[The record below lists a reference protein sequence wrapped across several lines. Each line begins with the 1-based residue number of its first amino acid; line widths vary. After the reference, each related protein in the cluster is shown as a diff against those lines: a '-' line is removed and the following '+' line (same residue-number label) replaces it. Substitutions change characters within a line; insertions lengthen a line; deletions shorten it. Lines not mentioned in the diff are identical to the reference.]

1 MIIYSQISSKR
12 NYFTKILLLK
22 KITVPWVEL
31 KRQNKAKDKRK
42 NSQTVG
48 VRKF

>member
-1 MIIYSQISSKR
+1 MIIYSQISNKR

-22 KITVPWVEL
+22 KITVLWVEL

-42 NSQTVG
+42 KSRTVG